1 MKHKI
6 NILIP
11 IFVLLVLIYTVRAF
25 AGTRIQAETLRR
37 GSMEDMVSTKGVVIK
52 YETVMRTENGTI
64 EPLVQEG
71 ERVGAGQEV
80 AAVYTGSVDP
90 QLRARLEQVNKKIVQ
105 IEKNQSNLSSFSG
118 DVTRLEQTI
127 TEKTAELVAESRAG
141 DLDAAAE
148 TQLVLEALCAK
159 KAQLASDTSDG
170 VLEELRAQKSQLE
183 GQIGTAQRRL
193 YANAAGVFSA
203 AADGLEDVVTPY
215 SMTELTPTALDGLLE
230 RDGGREAV
238 SDGSACKI
246 IQNFRYFIAVNLP
259 AERLTGVQIDDSV
272 NLRFYDLS
280 SDLIPATVQYI
291 SPEEDGRKTVILTI
305 TRYVDSLLK
314 RRYVNL
320 EFVKHRYE
328 GYRVSV
334 RALRT
339 KDDVTG
345 VYVRRDDVP
354 KFIPVNVLYNTQDV
368 AIIQSADEKLPLRLY
383 DEVIVNAGQIEEG
396 KLLR

>member
-1 MKHKI
+1 M
-6 NILIP
+6 
-11 IFVLLVLIYTVRAF
+11 
-25 AGTRIQAETLRR
+25 
-37 GSMEDMVSTKGVVIK
+37 IK
-52 YETVMRTENGTI
+52 YETVTAAEGGTV
-64 EPLVQEG
+64 EALVQEG
-71 ERVGAGQEV
+71 ARVGAGQEI

-90 QLRARLEQVNKKIVQ
+90 QLRTRLDQVNNKIVQ
-105 IEKNQSNLSSFSG
+105 VEKNQSGLFSFSG

-127 TEKTAELVAESRAG
+127 TEKTAELIAYSRAKN
-141 DLDAAAE
+141 LTAASE

-159 KAQLASDTSDG
+159 KAQIAGNASTG
-170 VLEELRAQKSQLE
+170 VLEELRAQKTQLE
-183 GQIGTAQRRL
+183 NQIGTAQRRL
-193 YANAAGVFSA
+193 YAASSGVFSA
-203 AADGLEDVVTPY
+203 SVDGLEEVVTPY
-215 SMTELTPTALDGLLE
+215 SMTELTPSALDGLLE
-230 RDGGREAV
+230 RDKVQDSTGDR
-238 SDGSACKI
+238 SACKI

-259 AERLTGVQIDDSV
+259 TDRLTGVQIDDSV

-280 SDLIPATVQYI
+280 GDLQPASVMYI
-291 SPEEDGRKTVILTI
+291 SPEEDGRKTVILAM

-314 RRYVNL
+314 RRFVNL
-320 EFVKHRYE
+320 DFVKHRYE

-354 KFIPVNVLYNTQDV
+354 KFIPITVLYNTQDV
-368 AIIQSADEKLPLRLY
+368 AIIQSVNEETPLRLY

>member
-11 IFVLLVLIYTVRAF
+11 IFALLVLIYTVRAF
-25 AGTRIQAETLRR
+25 AGTRIQGETLRR
-37 GSMEDMVSTKGVVIK
+37 GSMEDMVSAKGVMIK
-52 YETVMRTENGTI
+52 YETVIRPEGGTL

-71 ERVGAGQEV
+71 ARVGSGQEV

-90 QLRARLEQVNKKIVQ
+90 QLRTRLEQVNKKIVQ
-105 IEKNQSNLSSFSG
+105 IEKNQSDLLSFSG

-127 TEKTAELVAESRAG
+127 TEKTADLVAQSRAR
-141 DLDAAAE
+141 DLDGMAE
-148 TQLVLEALCAK
+148 TQLLLEALCAK
-159 KAQLASDTSDG
+159 KAQLAGNSSTG
-170 VLEELRAQKSQLE
+170 VLEELREQKAQLE

-203 AADGLEDVVTPY
+203 AADGLEEVITPY
-215 SMTELTPTALDGLLE
+215 SMTELTPSALDGLLE
-230 RDGGREAV
+230 RDKGQEAV

-259 AERLTGVQIDDSV
+259 TDRLTGLQIDDSV
-272 NLRFYDLS
+272 SLRFYDLS
-280 SDLIPATVQYI
+280 GDLIPATVQSI
-291 SPEEDGRKTVILTI
+291 SAEEDGRKTVILTV

-314 RRYVNL
+314 RRFVNL

-339 KDDVTG
+339 KEDVTG

-354 KFIPVNVLYNTQDV
+354 KFIPVTVLYNTQDV
-368 AIIQSADEKLPLRLY
+368 AIIQSADEETPLRLY
-383 DEVIVNAGQIEEG
+383 DEVIVNAGHFEEG

>member
-1 MKHKI
+1 MKHKM

-11 IFVLLVLIYTVRAF
+11 VFILLVLVYAVRAF

-37 GSMEDMVSTKGVVIK
+37 GSMEDMVSAKGVVIK
-52 YETVMRTENGTI
+52 YETVTAAEGGTV
-64 EPLVQEG
+64 EALVQEG
-71 ERVGAGQEV
+71 ARVGAGQEI

-90 QLRARLEQVNKKIVQ
+90 QLRTRLDQVNNKIVQ
-105 IEKNQSNLSSFSG
+105 VEKNQSGLFSFSG

-127 TEKTAELVAESRAG
+127 TEKTAELIAYSRAKN
-141 DLDAAAE
+141 LTAASE

-159 KAQLASDTSDG
+159 KAQIAGNASTG
-170 VLEELRAQKSQLE
+170 VLEELRAQKTQLE
-183 GQIGTAQRRL
+183 NQIGTAQRRL
-193 YANAAGVFSA
+193 YAASSGVFSA
-203 AADGLEDVVTPY
+203 SVDGLEEVVTPY
-215 SMTELTPTALDGLLE
+215 SMTELTPSALDGLLE
-230 RDGGREAV
+230 RDKGQDSTGDR
-238 SDGSACKI
+238 SACKI

-259 AERLTGVQIDDSV
+259 TDRLTGVQIDDSV

-280 SDLIPATVQYI
+280 GDLQPASVMYI
-291 SPEEDGRKTVILTI
+291 SPEEDGRKTVILAM

-314 RRYVNL
+314 RRFVNL
-320 EFVKHRYE
+320 DFVKHRYE

-339 KDDVTG
+339 KNDVTG

-354 KFIPVNVLYNTQDV
+354 KFIPITVLYNTQDV
-368 AIIQSADEKLPLRLY
+368 AIIQSVNEETPLRLY

>member
-159 KAQLASDTSDG
+159 KAQLAGDTSDG

-193 YANAAGVFSA
+193 YANAVGVFSA
-203 AADGLEDVVTPY
+203 AADGLEEVVTPY

-259 AERLTGVQIDDSV
+259 AERLTGVQIDGSV

-339 KDDVTG
+339 KDDITG

>member
-1 MKHKI
+1 MKHKM

-11 IFVLLVLIYTVRAF
+11 VFILLVLVYAVRAF

-37 GSMEDMVSTKGVVIK
+37 GSMEDMVSAKGVVIK
-52 YETVMRTENGTI
+52 YETVTAAEGGTV
-64 EPLVQEG
+64 EALVQEG
-71 ERVGAGQEV
+71 ARVGAGQEI

-90 QLRARLEQVNKKIVQ
+90 QLRTRLDQVNNKIVQ
-105 IEKNQSNLSSFSG
+105 VEKNQSGLFSFSG

-127 TEKTAELVAESRAG
+127 TEKTAELIAYSRAKN
-141 DLDAAAE
+141 LTAASE

-159 KAQLASDTSDG
+159 KAQIAGNASAG
-170 VLEELRAQKSQLE
+170 VLEELRAQKTQLE
-183 GQIGTAQRRL
+183 NQIGTAQRRL
-193 YANAAGVFSA
+193 YAASSGVFSA
-203 AADGLEDVVTPY
+203 SVDGLEEIVTPY
-215 SMTELTPTALDGLLE
+215 SMTELTPSALDGLLE
-230 RDGGREAV
+230 RDKGQDPTGDR
-238 SDGSACKI
+238 SACKI

-259 AERLTGVQIDDSV
+259 TDRLTGVQIDDSV

-280 SDLIPATVQYI
+280 GDLQPASVMYI
-291 SPEEDGRKTVILTI
+291 SPEEDGRKTVILSM

-314 RRYVNL
+314 RRFVNL
-320 EFVKHRYE
+320 DFVKHRYE

-354 KFIPVNVLYNTQDV
+354 KFIPITVLYNTQDV
-368 AIIQSADEKLPLRLY
+368 AIIQSVNEETPLRLY